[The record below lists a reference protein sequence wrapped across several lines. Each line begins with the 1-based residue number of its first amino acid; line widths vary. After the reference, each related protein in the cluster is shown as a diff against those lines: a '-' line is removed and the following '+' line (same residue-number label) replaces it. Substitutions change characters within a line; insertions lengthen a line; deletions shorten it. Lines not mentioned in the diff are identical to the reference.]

1 MKKLSKRL
9 IAAQARLDELA
20 QVYVP
25 EADQFDSV
33 SDVWF
38 EAITRDEQ
46 AAEQLRRDCAE

>member
-9 IAAQARLDELA
+9 IAAQNRLDELA

-25 EADQFDSV
+25 DADQFDSM
-33 SDVWF
+33 SDVWL

-46 AAEQLRRDCAE
+46 AAEQLRQDCTE